1 MGLDILILV
10 NNDKPTSRFGQTIYY
25 NTVNFAGRGGLETAL
40 NIMVLHRHCHTS
52 KAITL
57 GSKFSTFL
65 PLA

>member
-52 KAITL
+52 EAITL
-57 GSKFSTFL
+57 GYKFW
-65 PLA
+65 